1 MTRNLPW
8 QKPNPVKNYYPVPKV
23 ICQLG
28 LSPGEIAVYSFLLF
42 CEDRKTYQ
50 CYPSYRTIGDAV
62 GMSRNTVCK
71 YVRSLEE
78 KGLVRTERTTVT
90 LKDGRKRNGSLLYT
104 LLPVEQALAQHNQ
117 HQLHLAEMAAER
129 HRAQQKLAAQNT
141 LIPSAYCNQ
150 FSGDTGIMHKVLSAQ
165 TTDGLKFVVKYDSST
180 KMWKPAEEVKQMAI
194 WVTCD
199 KHETPTPEMPMYG
212 DPVCH

>member
-1 MTRNLPW
+1 MTRALPW
-8 QKPNPVKNYYPVPKV
+8 QKPDPVKNYYPVPKV

-71 YVRSLEE
+71 YVRLLEE
-78 KGLVRTERTTVT
+78 KELIRTERTSIV
-90 LKDGRKRNGSLLYT
+90 LKNGRKRNGSLLYT
-104 LLPVEQALAQHNQ
+104 ILPVEQVLAQHNQ

-129 HRAQQKLAAQNT
+129 HRAQQKLAAQ
-141 LIPSAYCNQ
+141 A
-150 FSGDTGIMHKVLSAQ
+150 
-165 TTDGLKFVVKYDSST
+165 
-180 KMWKPAEEVKQMAI
+180 AEPP
-194 WVTCD
+194 CL
-199 KHETPTPEMPMYG
+199 PL
-212 DPVCH
+212 

>member
-1 MTRNLPW
+1 MTRTLPW
-8 QKPNPVKNYYPVPKV
+8 QKLDPAKNYYPVPKV
-23 ICQLG
+23 ICQLC

-78 KGLVRTERTTVT
+78 KGLIRTERTTVT

-104 LLPVEQALAQHNQ
+104 ILPPEQAVEQFNRQQLAK
-117 HQLHLAEMAAER
+117 AEAAAER
-129 HRAQQKLAAQNT
+129 RRIQDTLARQAAEAP
-141 LIPSAYCNQ
+141 PSP
-150 FSGDTGIMHKVLSAQ
+150 L
-165 TTDGLKFVVKYDSST
+165 
-180 KMWKPAEEVKQMAI
+180 
-194 WVTCD
+194 
-199 KHETPTPEMPMYG
+199 
-212 DPVCH
+212 

>member
-1 MTRNLPW
+1 MTRTLPW
-8 QKPNPVKNYYPVPKV
+8 QKPDPVKNYDPVPKV

-78 KGLVRTERTTVT
+78 KGLIRTERTTVT

-104 LLPVEQALAQHNQ
+104 ILPVEQVLAQHNQ
-117 HQLHLAEMAAER
+117 HQLHLAEMATER
-129 HRAQQKLAAQNT
+129 HRAQQKLAAQAT
-141 LIPSAYCNQ
+141 EPPCSPL
-150 FSGDTGIMHKVLSAQ
+150 
-165 TTDGLKFVVKYDSST
+165 
-180 KMWKPAEEVKQMAI
+180 
-194 WVTCD
+194 
-199 KHETPTPEMPMYG
+199 
-212 DPVCH
+212 

>member
-1 MTRNLPW
+1 MSRTLPW
-8 QKPNPVKNYYPVPKV
+8 QKPDPAKNYYPVPKV

-78 KGLVRTERTTVT
+78 KGLIRTERTTVT

-104 LLPVEQALAQHNQ
+104 LLPVEQALAQHNR

-129 HRAQQKLAAQNT
+129 HRAQQKLATQNDMMREGE
-141 LIPSAYCNQ
+141 A
-150 FSGDTGIMHKVLSAQ
+150 V
-165 TTDGLKFVVKYDSST
+165 
-180 KMWKPAEEVKQMAI
+180 
-194 WVTCD
+194 
-199 KHETPTPEMPMYG
+199 
-212 DPVCH
+212 

>member
-1 MTRNLPW
+1 MTRTLPW
-8 QKPNPVKNYYPVPKV
+8 QKPAPAKNYYPVPKV

-71 YVRSLEE
+71 YVWLLEE
-78 KGLVRTERTTVT
+78 KGLIRTERTTVT

-104 LLPVEQALAQHNQ
+104 ILPPGQAVEQHNR
-117 HQLHLAEMAAER
+117 HQFYLAETAAER
-129 HRAQQKLAAQNT
+129 HRVQQKLTAQADAPRSP
-141 LIPSAYCNQ
+141 L
-150 FSGDTGIMHKVLSAQ
+150 
-165 TTDGLKFVVKYDSST
+165 
-180 KMWKPAEEVKQMAI
+180 
-194 WVTCD
+194 
-199 KHETPTPEMPMYG
+199 
-212 DPVCH
+212 

>member
-1 MTRNLPW
+1 MTRTLPW
-8 QKPNPVKNYYPVPKV
+8 QKPDPAKSYYPVPKV

-50 CYPSYRTIGDAV
+50 CYPSYRTIGEAV

-78 KGLVRTERTTVT
+78 KGLIRTEHTTVT

-104 LLPVEQALAQHNQ
+104 ILPLKQVLAQHNQ

-129 HRAQQKLAAQNT
+129 HRAQEKLAAQAT
-141 LIPSAYCNQ
+141 EPPCSPL
-150 FSGDTGIMHKVLSAQ
+150 
-165 TTDGLKFVVKYDSST
+165 
-180 KMWKPAEEVKQMAI
+180 
-194 WVTCD
+194 
-199 KHETPTPEMPMYG
+199 
-212 DPVCH
+212 

>member
-1 MTRNLPW
+1 MTHTLPW
-8 QKPNPVKNYYPVPKV
+8 QKPDPVKNYYPVPKV

-50 CYPSYRTIGDAV
+50 CYPSYRTIGNAV

-78 KGLVRTERTTVT
+78 KGLIRTERTTIT

-104 LLPVEQALAQHNQ
+104 ILPVEQVLAQHNQ
-117 HQLHLAEMAAER
+117 HQPHLAEMTAER
-129 HRAQQKLAAQNT
+129 HRAQQKLAAQ
-141 LIPSAYCNQ
+141 
-150 FSGDTGIMHKVLSAQ
+150 
-165 TTDGLKFVVKYDSST
+165 
-180 KMWKPAEEVKQMAI
+180 AEEPP
-194 WVTCD
+194 CS
-199 KHETPTPEMPMYG
+199 PL
-212 DPVCH
+212 

>member
-1 MTRNLPW
+1 MTRTLPW
-8 QKPNPVKNYYPVPKV
+8 QKPDPVKNYYPVPKV

-50 CYPSYRTIGDAV
+50 CYPSYRTIGEAV

-78 KGLVRTERTTVT
+78 KGLIRTERTTVT

-104 LLPVEQALAQHNQ
+104 ILPIQEAVEYYNDCQMSNLRREYALVS
-117 HQLHLAEMAAER
+117 AER
-129 HRAQQKLAAQNT
+129 RLEE
-141 LIPSAYCNQ
+141 
-150 FSGDTGIMHKVLSAQ
+150 
-165 TTDGLKFVVKYDSST
+165 YDR
-180 KMWKPAEEVKQMAI
+180 
-194 WVTCD
+194 
-199 KHETPTPEMPMYG
+199 KHG
-212 DPVCH
+212 R

>member
-1 MTRNLPW
+1 MSRTLPW
-8 QKPNPVKNYYPVPKV
+8 QKPDPAKNYYPVPKV

-78 KGLVRTERTTVT
+78 KGLIRTERTTVT

-104 LLPVEQALAQHNQ
+104 ILPLEQVLARRNQ
-117 HQLHLAEMAAER
+117 HQLYLAEMAAER
-129 HRAQQKLAAQNT
+129 HRAQQKLAAQ
-141 LIPSAYCNQ
+141 
-150 FSGDTGIMHKVLSAQ
+150 
-165 TTDGLKFVVKYDSST
+165 TTEPPCSPL
-180 KMWKPAEEVKQMAI
+180 
-194 WVTCD
+194 
-199 KHETPTPEMPMYG
+199 
-212 DPVCH
+212 